1 MKKALISIARRI
13 TRVLMKN
20 DRLWELAQHLPG
32 QEFLR
37 HQRTPVIRK
46 RAERECAHLL
56 NNNEVLAG
64 PFAGLRYA
72 KAAAVGSMLWPKLLG
87 TYESELRPCFQT
99 IAAKTGYRK
108 IVDVGFA
115 EGFYLVGLGR
125 MIGDAKL
132 VGFDT
137 DDEAK
142 TLCRANAQAN
152 QIEPSRLELF
162 GAFDADTFR
171 NELDDE
177 SLIVVDC
184 EGFENDVVASLSP
197 DERGKADWLIETHDH
212 LVAGTTARMI
222 AAFSSTHDVVEII
235 TDDDLKEKMRLL
247 PESIRASHNGYVQ
260 EALVSECRKVKQSWI
275 FATRKA
281 A

>member
-1 MKKALISIARRI
+1 MKKTFVSIAKRL

-32 QEFLR
+32 QDFIR
-37 HQRTPVIRK
+37 QQRLPVIRK
-46 RAERECAHLL
+46 RAERECSHLL
-56 NNNEVLAG
+56 DRSEVMEG
-64 PFAGLRYA
+64 PFAGMRYA

-87 TYESELRPCFQT
+87 TYESELRPCFEK
-99 IAAKTGYRK
+99 IAIGNRYRK

-125 MIGDAKL
+125 MFGDAAL

-137 DDEAK
+137 EDEAK
-142 TLCRANAQAN
+142 TLCHANAAAN
-152 QIEPSRLELF
+152 HIKSSRLRLF

-171 NELDDE
+171 RVLEDE
-177 SLIVVDC
+177 TLIVVDC
-184 EGFENDVVASLSP
+184 EGFENDVIESVSP

-212 LVAGTTARMI
+212 LVHGTTDRMI
-222 AAFSSTHDVVEII
+222 AALSDTHDVTEIT
-235 TDDDLKEKMRLL
+235 TDDDVTHKLSLL
-247 PESIRASHNGYVQ
+247 PESIRDRHNKYVQ
-260 EALVSECRKVKQSWI
+260 ESLVAECRKVKQSWI

>member
-1 MKKALISIARRI
+1 MKNPLISIARRV

-32 QEFLR
+32 QDFFH

-56 NNNEVLAG
+56 DSREVLAG
-64 PFAGLRYA
+64 PFTGLRYS

-87 TYESELRPCFQT
+87 TYESELRPCFQK
-99 IAAKTGYRK
+99 IAAKTNYQK

-125 MIGDAKL
+125 MFAGAKL

-137 DDEAK
+137 EDEAK
-142 TLCRANAQAN
+142 TLCHANAAAN
-152 QIEPSRLELF
+152 AIEPSRLALF

-171 NELDDE
+171 SELVDQ
-177 SLIVVDC
+177 SLVVVDC
-184 EGFENDVVASLSP
+184 EGYENDVVASLSA
-197 DERGKADWLIETHDH
+197 DERCRADWLIETHDH
-212 LVAGTTARMI
+212 LVAGTKDRMI
-222 AAFSSTHDVVEII
+222 AAFHDTHDVVEIT
-235 TDDDLKEKMRLL
+235 TDDDVKHKLQLL
-247 PESIRASHNGYVQ
+247 PDSIRVRHNEYVQ
-260 EALVSECRKVKQSWI
+260 EALVAECRKEKQSWI